1 MVRPSCLPPI
11 SSADRPGSWTRDT
24 APRQPPQGAL
34 LHRGAGSHQDV
45 SPGLVQTVQ
54 GQLLVGAGS
63 RENAGAGSCQQV
75 FHWGREE
82 RKALAG
88 LSRAGSGW
96 GLPHPWP
103 NSRPLPAGSWPLT
116 LPLLLPAALQ
126 DLPWLPHQVSL
137 VGVCSGQGT
146 VPHRGDFRL
155 EPGAHID
162 PSAGVERTGSEPS
175 SCGDGEPDF
184 LPGEWRRGGGWRVA
198 EQGFSCVWG
207 NPAS

>member
-1 MVRPSCLPPI
+1 MKSRVQDQGSLGPTPYHPHLGQTLPPA
-11 SSADRPGSWTRDT
+11 SNQLADRPGSWTRDT
-24 APRQPPQGAL
+24 APCQPPQGAL

-82 RKALAG
+82 RKALVE
-88 LSRAGSGW
+88 LSRAGWGW

-103 NSRPLPAGSWPLT
+103 NSRPLPAGSCLLT

-126 DLPWLPHQVSL
+126 DFPWLPHQVSL
-137 VGVCSGQGT
+137 VGVCSSQGT

-162 PSAGVERTGSEPS
+162 PSAGVERTGSEVS
-175 SCGDGEPDF
+175 LCGDGEPDF
-184 LPGEWRRGGGWRVA
+184 LPGEW
-198 EQGFSCVWG
+198 
-207 NPAS
+207 